1 MEKTKDILI
10 QAYAQG
16 DGNTDTKKPA
26 KVSGIAYN
34 GGLLNVWGDGI
45 VVDLEGMVIP
55 ESLPLLADHDVSV
68 ASKVGEITAKVEG
81 NKLTVSGVIT
91 AESFLAKN
99 IISQSKNGGKWQLS
113 IGASIKEIE
122 YIAKETEIN
131 GIAFAAGTAV
141 ARHSELRE
149 VSVVAVGAD
158 AETELE
164 IAAKAKLDVIE
175 GSNKNE
181 VREDLKMAD
190 KIEKNAEVTVD
201 IQAAL
206 KAERERIKAIKDVCD
221 GDVEVENQAIEAGWD
236 ANRTAAEMLKKIK
249 ASRPSVNVIVK
260 TDAPAEKTIE
270 AALMLRAGV
279 DEKTVA
285 KECGERALEA
295 GYRDRGISIQ
305 EAAKACLQASGKS
318 VGHSFGNAEIK
329 AAFSTELPGI
339 LGNVTNKRLQQAFTA
354 YSPVALKLA
363 QTADLNNFQASD
375 IFSISDDGNLV
386 EVANTGDNTGKLTS
400 SKFVEGKG
408 TNQLKTYGKIVSIT
422 RQDIINDNLGA
433 FLKAADILGTRCA
446 KKIDQLFFAKVLAN
460 AALADQNAL
469 FSVAHKNLVD
479 ISTHALSVDSVKKAI
494 AEFLKQTG
502 LDGEPAGVMPKY
514 LVVPPELFFLAKEI
528 CESQYMIGGNS
539 KSAAS
544 NPVNGLLTAVQSPY
558 LSNATYTG
566 YSATNWYLIADPSEM
581 PAFEI
586 GFLKGQTTP
595 TIEGSDAEFDTL
607 GYSWRC
613 YYDLGVGVADYRGA
627 LKAGTIPAETSSGE

>member
-1 MEKTKDILI
+1 MEKQNDITI
-10 QAYAQG
+10 QAYAKS
-16 DGNTDTKKPA
+16 DGSTDTKKPA

-34 GGLLNVWGDGI
+34 GGLLNVWGDGV

-81 NKLTVSGVIT
+81 NKLTVSGIIT

-99 IISQSKNGGKWQLS
+99 IILQSKNGGKWQLS
-113 IGASIKEIE
+113 IGASIREIE

-164 IAAKAKLDVIE
+164 IAAKAKLDVVE

-181 VREDLKMAD
+181 GREDSKMSD
-190 KIEKNAEVTVD
+190 KVEKNAEVKVD

-221 GDVEVENQAIEAGWD
+221 GDVEVENQAIECGWD

-279 DEKTVA
+279 DETTVA

-305 EAAKACLQASGKS
+305 AAAKACLQAAGKS
-318 VGHSFGNAEIK
+318 VGHSFGNTEIK
-329 AAFSTELPGI
+329 AAFDTELPGI
-339 LGNVTNKRLQQAFTA
+339 LGSVANKRLQQAFKA
-354 YSPVALKLA
+354 YSPVALQLA
-363 QTADLNNFQASD
+363 QTADLNNFQVSD
-375 IFSISDDGNLV
+375 IFSISDDGNLS
-386 EVANTGDNTGKLTS
+386 EVANTGEKTEKLTS

-433 FLKAADILGTRCA
+433 FLKAADILGSRCA
-446 KKIDQLFFAKVLAN
+446 KKIDQLFFAKLLAN
-460 AALADQNAL
+460 GALADQSAL
-469 FSVAHKNLVD
+469 FSVAHKNLLD
-479 ISTHALSVDSVKKAI
+479 ITTHALGVDSVKLAI

-502 LDGEPAGVMPKY
+502 LDGEPAGVMPKF
-514 LVVPPELFFLAKEI
+514 LVVSPELFFLAKEI
-528 CESQYMIGGNS
+528 CESQYMVGGSS

-566 YSATNWYLIADPSEM
+566 YSATNWYLVADPAEM

-613 YYDLGVGVADYRGA
+613 YYDLGVGVADWRGA
-627 LKAGTIPAETSSGE
+627 LKAGTIPEETSSGE